1 MKHWQ
6 QLNDNVADM
15 QYPLRGFGIDFGRNV
30 TLLRL
35 RDGRLVIH
43 STAPFMPDDVAAIR
57 GFGEPA
63 WLVEATRM
71 HDTFAREA
79 RLALPNVSYLAPGR
93 LKGVPTVPLLPPPD
107 DWNSEIEV
115 LKIDGLR
122 KIDEHAFF
130 HRASRTLVLADLL
143 FHFPPGTRGWPRFF
157 IRHVMRLRRLL
168 GLSLFF
174 RLMIRDREAFARSM
188 KKLLAWEF
196 AQIVV
201 AHGEPIDRAARSVFV
216 RALHDRGLAVEG

>member
-6 QLNDNVADM
+6 QLTDDVAVM

-43 STAPFMPDDVAAIR
+43 STAPFSPQDVAAIR

-63 WLVEATRM
+63 WLLDATRM

-79 RLALPNVSYLAPGR
+79 RLALPTIPYLAPGS
-93 LKGVPTVPLLPPPD
+93 LKGIPTVPLLPPPF
-107 DWNSEIEV
+107 DWKGEIEV

-122 KIDEHAFF
+122 KIDEHVLF
-130 HRASRTLVLADLL
+130 HRASRTLVLGDVL
-143 FHFPPGTRGWPRFF
+143 FHFSPETRGWPRFF
-157 IRHVMRLRRLL
+157 VRHLMRLPRLI
-168 GLSLFF
+168 GISAFF
-174 RLMIRDREAFARSM
+174 RLMIRDKEAFRRSISRVLDWDFERM
-188 KKLLAWEF
+188 
-196 AQIVV
+196 IV
-201 AHGEPIDRAARSVFV
+201 AHRAVIETDGR
-216 RALHDRGLAVEG
+216 RYLRDALCRCGVNLP